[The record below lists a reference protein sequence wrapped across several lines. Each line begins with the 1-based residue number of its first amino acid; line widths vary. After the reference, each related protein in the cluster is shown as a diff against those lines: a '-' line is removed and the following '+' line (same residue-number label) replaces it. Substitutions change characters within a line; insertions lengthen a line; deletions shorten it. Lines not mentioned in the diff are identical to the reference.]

1 MKKIVLFILFTTLLL
16 FGAKPRTLE
25 AEYAISYAIFGKIGQ
40 AEARLQVQNNRYH
53 IEIKAEATGIAK
65 FMSNQRIERY
75 SSSGIIENGRLQPER
90 FILET
95 RKGKYFKKEHHFLFD
110 HLQKKVKH
118 LTYTIDK
125 EEKRENEEILSYY
138 ARDDILTL
146 FFNLRFYLQQECK
159 TGKCTLVAA
168 GANEKDGR
176 VDIISLGKNRFKV
189 TLHRRIFASK
199 QGEMEIH
206 INEMGICD
214 FALLKD
220 VVFFGDV
227 KANTTKISYP
237 KREVEQ

>member
-1 MKKIVLFILFTTLLL
+1 MKKTVLLILFSTLLL
-16 FGAKPRTLE
+16 FGTEPHTLK
-25 AEYAISYAIFGKIGQ
+25 AEYAISYAIFGKIGK
-40 AEARLQVQNNRYH
+40 AEARLRIENNRYH
-53 IEIKAEATGIAK
+53 IEIRAEATGIAK
-65 FMSNQRIERY
+65 LMSNQRIEQY
-75 SSSGIIENGRLQPER
+75 SSSGIVVNKRLEPEH
-90 FILET
+90 FIVKT
-95 RKGKYFKKEHHFLFD
+95 RKGKYFKEEHHFFFN
-110 HLQKKVKH
+110 HLQKRVKH
-118 LTYTIDK
+118 ITYITTK
-125 EEKRENEEILSYY
+125 EERKEKEELLSYY

-146 FFNLRFYLQQECK
+146 FFNLRFYLHDRCK

-176 VDIISLGKNRFKV
+176 VDIISLGRNRFKV
-189 TLHRRIFASK
+189 ILHRRIFASK